1 MKDVAKQI
9 SKLKR
14 KEIDLLFQTAQVVY
28 KSKELT
34 ILSAPCILSFG
45 RILLITSRKVGNA
58 PERNLLRRWGRAIF
72 YEEKLFKYNKD
83 LVVVFKSS
91 AKNLVFNQFKE
102 ILKKASSLQL
112 KAKTLVDQTSIS
124 TQDLSSCNT
133 KTSSK
138 K

>member
-9 SKLKR
+9 SKFKR
-14 KEIDLLFQTAQVVY
+14 KEIDLLFKTSQAAY

-72 YEEKLFKYNKD
+72 YEEKLFEKNKD
-83 LVVVFKSS
+83 HTVIFRSS
-91 AKNLVFNQFKE
+91 AKSLTFAEFKE
-102 ILKKASSLQL
+102 ILKKAALF
-112 KAKTLVDQTSIS
+112 KPKTSTASDSIS
-124 TQDLSSCNT
+124 TQKIIPNSLEIQE
-133 KTSSK
+133 K
-138 K
+138 